1 MNFTKA
7 FSDLPGAPWGSQ
19 TMLDSGLRIRES
31 FGERGSS
38 LLFPFF
44 NTHKTK
50 AVTYPQL
57 S

>member
-1 MNFTKA
+1 
-7 FSDLPGAPWGSQ
+7 
-19 TMLDSGLRIRES
+19 MLDSGLRIRES